1 MPGPADDD
9 DAVPD
14 ALRLFLRDL
23 AAHPLLSPREE
34 IALAKRVAAGDA
46 AARQRMV
53 EANLRLV
60 VSVAK
65 RYRGQ
70 GLPLEDLIQEG
81 TIGLTRAV
89 EKFDWTRGYKFST
102 YATWWIRQACSR
114 AVRNQ
119 GEAIRL
125 PIHVG
130 ERRRKL
136 QAVRRRLEQGLGRE
150 PSVAELADEVGLSVR
165 HVREALTVPSV
176 TRSLDEEIGDDGAAF
191 AEVVQDENGLDPLEE
206 VERELT
212 ARELRAAV
220 DALPPRERRIVSG
233 RFGLTTDGEPETL
246 EQIARE
252 LDLTRERV
260 RQVET
265 AALRRLGTD
274 LDGSGMPTRSK
285 RRRVAARKE
294 TKRWPRQRSP
304 SLQAMSSR

>member
-1 MPGPADDD
+1 MSRRAEDD

-14 ALRLFLRDL
+14 SLQLFLRGL
-23 AAHPLLSPREE
+23 AAHPLLGPREE

-46 AARQRMV
+46 AAKRRMV

-89 EKFDWTRGYKFST
+89 ERFDWTRGYKFST

-136 QAVRRRLEQGLGRE
+136 HAVRRRLEQHLGRE
-150 PSVAELADEVGLSVR
+150 PTVAELADEIGLSIR

-191 AEVVQDENGLDPLEE
+191 SEVVRDENGRDPLEE
-206 VERELT
+206 VEREQA

-220 DALPPRERRIVSG
+220 EGLPPRERRIVAG
-233 RFGLTTDGEPETL
+233 RFGLTPDGEPETL

-252 LDLTRERV
+252 LHLTRERV

-274 LDGSGMPTRSK
+274 LDGSVAHK

-294 TKRWPRQRSP
+294 RKRWPRQQRSR
-304 SLQAMSSR
+304 SLQVMSSR